1 MACALTLAA
10 TAPLAVTQVD
20 LAGDASGEAD
30 LDELID
36 ALIAA
41 EAQAAGRQVK
51 LLLLTLGVLSVIVV
65 VAVAAAVHRRA
76 VLPPA
81 VPRRTAD
88 APLPAA
94 DAATD

>member
-1 MACALTLAA
+1 MQHAVPLRHVRPRLALLRAVDATAVLPLAA
-10 TAPLAVTQVD
+10 TTAAVTAAPLRAVV
-20 LAGDASGEAD
+20 A
-30 LDELID
+30 
-36 ALIAA
+36 
-41 EAQAAGRQVK
+41 
-51 LLLLTLGVLSVIVV
+51 IVV